1 MSRIVAWFTELSYR
15 RAGFVVVAIALVL
28 GAGALSATRINQEL
42 IPDIEFPLIVVV
54 VQAPEAQPGEVVRS
68 TIAPLEAATAGLDG
82 LQSTQST
89 STQGLGVLLLLFDFG
104 VDLQGT
110 EAAVTEILT
119 SLSLPPN
126 VQASTLL
133 LDPATLP
140 VITATLEGDVSD
152 QQLLTLAQSVVVPR
166 LSDIEGIG
174 SVDVVG
180 GALQQV
186 RVAVDRNALLERGL
200 GFEAIAAVLRT
211 NNVILPAGT
220 VVAADSVVPVEAV
233 LAFSSVEALDA
244 VAIPLPAG
252 GTVALGD
259 IATID
264 VIETTPTGVNR
275 SNGTPAVGLQIAK
288 NKDGNT
294 VAVAH
299 AVLNAFDDLASDLP
313 EGVRIE
319 VVQDQA
325 EFVEESVFDMVFKG
339 VLGGVLAIVIVL
351 VFLGSVR
358 STIVAAV
365 SIPLSI
371 LAAIVALEATGNT
384 LNLMT
389 LGGLTIAIG
398 RVIDDSIVVL
408 ESIYRH
414 MAAGERTYTAVT
426 RGAREVTLAIVG
438 ATATTTAVFL
448 PLGLVGGII
457 GELFLPFA
465 LAVVFA
471 LIASLLA
478 AVTVVPALVR
488 ILLSRGVKVHAE
500 AGDRHGRLARAYR
513 PALAWSLRHRWPT
526 LGVAAVLFVASL
538 ALVPTLPL
546 VFLPDAGE
554 NSVVVTVPARPGET
568 RDSVLERA
576 IAVEQLIETY
586 EVESY
591 QTVITGASGGLG
603 ALGAVISGQSPNSA
617 TITAVFAA
625 SDPSDKV
632 AGDLRKRFPQEIEEG
647 GDITVSA
654 GAAGFSSSAVNITVS
669 AETSGQAAA
678 LPQAAAMVQQALA
691 GIEGL
696 ANVSSDVSGSVP
708 AIELQIDQQAAAAA
722 GLTPAQIA
730 GAVAQLSG
738 GQTVTSVNNTDGVLP
753 VQLSL
758 TTAGGLLRAEDLA
771 SLPLTPDV
779 TLGDVATP
787 VEVMRQTT
795 LTRIDGREAATVHGE
810 IIAENV
816 SAVSRKATEAVDALT
831 LPAGIEV
838 NHGGVGSDIDQGF
851 TSMLIAIGA
860 SIVLVYAIMAGLFRS
875 WVDPFVILFTLPLAV
890 IGAIVALWITGSALS
905 INAMLGILMLVGIVV
920 TNAIVMLEYVNELRH
935 QQGYSLYD
943 ALIEGCQTRI
953 RPVAMTALATMLA
966 LIPLAAGFGGSG
978 LISAELGR
986 VVIGGLFT
994 STFLTLLVVPV
1005 VYSLM
1010 DGLKRRFGRTSR
1022 AEGTG
1027 QRLTLGEGEGS

>member
-15 RAGFVVVAIALVL
+15 RAGFVIVAIALVL

-54 VQAPEAQPGEVVRS
+54 AQAPEAQPGEVVRG
-68 TIAPLEAATAGLDG
+68 TIAPLEAATAGLEG

-89 STQGLGVLLLLFDFG
+89 STQGLGVLLLSFDFG

-110 EAAVTEILT
+110 EAAVTEILQ

-152 QQLLTLAQSVVVPR
+152 QELLTLAQTVVVPG

-186 RVAVDRNALLERGL
+186 SVAVDRDALLERGL
-200 GFEAIAAVLRT
+200 SFEAIASVLRA
-211 NNVILPAGT
+211 NNVILPAGS
-220 VVAADSVVPVEAV
+220 VAGADSAVPVEAV
-233 LAFSSVEALDA
+233 LVFSSVEALDGI
-244 VAIPLPAG
+244 AIPLPAG
-252 GTVALGD
+252 GTVPLGE

-288 NKDGNT
+288 TKEGNT

-299 AVLNAFDDLASDLP
+299 DVLDAFDDLASDLP

-319 VVQDQA
+319 VVEDQA
-325 EFVEESVFDMVFKG
+325 EFIEESVYDMVFKG

-358 STIVAAV
+358 STVVTAV

-438 ATATTTAVFL
+438 ATATTAAVFL

-488 ILLSRGVKVHAE
+488 ILMSRGVKVHAE

-513 PALAWSLRHRWPT
+513 PALEWSLRHRWPT
-526 LGVAAVLFVASL
+526 LGIAAALFVASL

-546 VFLPDAGE
+546 VFLPDTGE
-554 NSVVVTVPARPGET
+554 NSLIVTVPAHPGES

-576 IAVEQLIETY
+576 IAVEGLLETY
-586 EVESY
+586 DVENY

-603 ALGAVISGQSPNSA
+603 ALGAVISGESPNSA

-625 SDPSDKV
+625 SDPNDEV
-632 AGDLRKRFPQEIEEG
+632 AEELRERFPQEIEDG

-669 AETSGQAAA
+669 AETPGAAAA
-678 LPQAAAMVQQALA
+678 LPEAAAMVEQALA

-696 ANVSSDVSGSVP
+696 TNVSSDVSGSVP
-708 AIELQIDQQAAAAA
+708 AIELRIDQQAAAAA
-722 GLTPAQIA
+722 GLSPAQIA

-738 GQTVTSVNNTDGVLP
+738 GQAVTSIGTVDGVLP
-753 VQLSL
+753 VLLSL
-758 TTAGGLLRAEDLA
+758 TTAGGPLTVEDLA
-771 SLPLTPDV
+771 VLPLTPDV
-779 TLGDVATP
+779 TLGDVAEP

-795 LTRIDGREAATVHGE
+795 LTRIDGREAATVGGE
-810 IIAENV
+810 IVAENV
-816 SAVSRKATEAVDALT
+816 SAVSLEATEAVDALT

-851 TSMLIAIGA
+851 TGMLIAIGA

-905 INAMLGILMLVGIVV
+905 INAMLGMLMLVGIVV

-935 QQGYSLYD
+935 QQGYSLYE
-943 ALIEGCQTRI
+943 ALIEGGQTRI

-978 LISAELGR
+978 LISSELGR

-994 STFLTLLVVPV
+994 STFLTLFVVPV

-1010 DGLKRRFGRTSR
+1010 DALKRRFARTPR
-1022 AEGTG
+1022 LDGTDGQLTAGEG
-1027 QRLTLGEGEGS
+1027 QRS